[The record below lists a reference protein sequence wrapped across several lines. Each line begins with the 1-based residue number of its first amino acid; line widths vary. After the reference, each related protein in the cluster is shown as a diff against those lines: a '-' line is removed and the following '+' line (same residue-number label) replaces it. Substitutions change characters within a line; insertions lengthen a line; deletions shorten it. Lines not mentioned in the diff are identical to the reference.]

1 MSGYL
6 LDTQVISELVRPQPS
21 AKVIAWLEAQETE
34 TLFFSVLSVGEI
46 EKGIAQVADARRR
59 AKLRVWLDKEVK
71 TTFAGQFL
79 AIDEE
84 VAMTWGKALAEVGRP
99 LPAVDSLIAAT
110 ALHHGLTM
118 VTRNGRDMELP
129 LLAVFNPWEG
139 S

>member
-1 MSGYL
+1 MNGFL

-21 AKVIAWLEAQETE
+21 AKVIAWLEAQEAE
-34 TLFFSVLSVGEI
+34 TLFLSVLSLGEI
-46 EKGIAQVADARRR
+46 EKGIVRVADARRR

-71 TTFAGQFL
+71 VTFAGQVL

-84 VAMTWGKALAEVGRP
+84 VATTWGKALAEVGRP

-129 LLAVFNPWEG
+129 LLTVFNPWA